1 MKICLIGQ
9 NLTNLIL
16 ALAIAER
23 KFPIEIYLNK
33 KTKKYQTNR
42 TIAISSENFKF
53 IKYLAKKTLPSWTTD
68 EIKIFVENSKTKEII
83 NFKQKNKEV
92 FNLISYSK
100 LNTIFFKKIIKSKY
114 IKLIKVDTSSNN
126 LINKIKDYD
135 LVINSEN
142 NNILS
147 KKYFTKKLTKN
158 YKSTA
163 YAFLVEH
170 KKISNKTALQIFT
183 NYGPLAFLPVSDNKT
198 SIVFS
203 YIGKEKENDKIL
215 SLFKKYNYFYKVTKI
230 HNIEK
235 FDLDFSFLRNYTYRN
250 ILAFGDLMH
259 RIHPLAG
266 QGFNMTIRD
275 IINLLEIIDNKT
287 SLGLPIDISV
297 AEEFQNRNKHFNYAY
312 GKIID
317 TIYEFFKLDSKLNN
331 SISIPIFNFL
341 NKNQT
346 FKKYS
351 NIFSDRGLNL

>member
-23 KFPIEIYLNK
+23 KLPVQIYLNK
-33 KTKKYQTNR
+33 KIKKYPTNR
-42 TIAISSENFKF
+42 TIAISSGNFKF
-53 IKYLAKKTLPSWTTD
+53 IKFLTKTTLPSWTTD
-68 EIKIFVENSKTKEII
+68 EIKIFIENSKTKEIL

-100 LNTIFFKKIIKSKY
+100 LNKIFLKKIIKSKY
-114 IKLIKVDTSSNN
+114 VKLIKVDTLNDD
-126 LINKIKDYD
+126 LINKIKNYD

-147 KKYFTKKLTKN
+147 KKYFTKKITKN

-163 YAFLVEH
+163 FAFIIEH
-170 KKISNKTALQIFT
+170 KKVSNKTALQVFT
-183 NYGPLAFLPVSDNKT
+183 NYGPLAFLPVSDTKT

-203 YIGKEKENDKIL
+203 YMGKEKENDKIL
-215 SLFKKYNYFYKVTKI
+215 SLFKKYNYFYKVNKI

-235 FDLDFSFLRNYTYRN
+235 FDLDFSFLRNYTYSN
-250 ILAFGDLMH
+250 ILAFGDLIH

-275 IINLLEIIDNKT
+275 IMNLLEIIDNKT

-297 AEEFQNRNKHFNYAY
+297 AEEFQNTNKHFNYTY

-317 TIYEFFKLDSKLNN
+317 TIYEFFKIDNRLNN
-331 SISIPIFNFL
+331 SISIPVFNFL
-341 NKNQT
+341 NKNET

>member
-16 ALAIAER
+16 ALAIAE
-23 KFPIEIYLNK
+23 KKLPVEIYLNK
-33 KTKKYQTNR
+33 KIKKRSTNR
-42 TIAISSENFKF
+42 TIALSNGNFKF
-53 IKYLAKKTLPSWTTD
+53 VKYLARTTLPSWTTN
-68 EIKIFVENSKTKEII
+68 EIKIFIENSKTKEII

-92 FNLISYSK
+92 FNLISYSN
-100 LNTIFFKKIIKSKY
+100 LNTVFLKKIFKSKY
-114 IKLIKVDTSSNN
+114 IKLKKVNTSSNS
-126 LINKIKDYD
+126 LINKIKNYD

-163 YAFLVEH
+163 FTFLIEH

-183 NYGPLAFLPVSDNKT
+183 NYGPLAFLPVSDTKT

-203 YIGKEKENDKIL
+203 YMGKEKENDKIL
-215 SLFKKYNYFYKVTKI
+215 SLFEKYNYFYKVNKI

-235 FDLDFSFLRNYTYRN
+235 FGLDFSFLRNYTHNN
-250 ILAFGDLMH
+250 ILAFGDLIH

-275 IINLLEIIDNKT
+275 IINLLEIIDNKI
-287 SLGLPIDISV
+287 SLGLPLDISV
-297 AEEFQNRNKHFNYAY
+297 ADEFQDTNKHFNYTY

-317 TIYEFFKLDSKLNN
+317 TIYEFFKLDNKLNN
-331 SISIPIFNFL
+331 SISIPVFNFL
-341 NKNQT
+341 NKNET

>member
-23 KFPIEIYLNK
+23 KLPVEIYLNK
-33 KTKKYQTNR
+33 KTKKYTTNR
-42 TIAISSENFKF
+42 TIAISSRNFKF
-53 IKYLAKKTLPSWTTD
+53 VKYLAKTTLPSWTTN
-68 EIKIFVENSKTKEII
+68 EIKIFIENLKTKEII

-100 LNTIFFKKIIKSKY
+100 LNTVFQKKIFKSKY
-114 IKLIKVDTSSNN
+114 IKLKKIDTSSYG

-147 KKYFTKKLTKN
+147 KKYFTKKLKKN

-163 YAFLVEH
+163 YTFLIEH

-183 NYGPLAFLPVSDNKT
+183 NYGPLAFLPVSESKT

-203 YIGKEKENDKIL
+203 YIGREKENDKIL
-215 SLFKKYNYFYKVTKI
+215 SLFKKYNYFYKVNKI

-235 FDLDFSFLRNYTYRN
+235 FGLDFSFLRNYTYSN
-250 ILAFGDLMH
+250 ILAFGDLIH

-275 IINLLEIIDNKT
+275 IISLLEIIDNKI
-287 SLGLPIDISV
+287 SLGLSLDISV
-297 AEEFQNRNKHFNYAY
+297 AEEFQNKNKHFNYTY
-312 GKIID
+312 GKMID
-317 TIYEFFKLDSKLNN
+317 SIYEFFKLDNKLNN
-331 SISIPIFNFL
+331 SISIPVFKFL
-341 NKNQT
+341 NKNET

>member
-23 KFPIEIYLNK
+23 KFPVEIYLNK

-42 TIAISSENFKF
+42 TIAISSGNFKF

-83 NFKQKNKEV
+83 NFKQKNQEV

-114 IKLIKVDTSSNN
+114 IKLIKADTSNNN

-163 YAFLVEH
+163 YTFFTIC
-170 KKISNKTALQIFT
+170 ISL
-183 NYGPLAFLPVSDNKT
+183 
-198 SIVFS
+198 
-203 YIGKEKENDKIL
+203 
-215 SLFKKYNYFYKVTKI
+215 TKI
-230 HNIEK
+230 
-235 FDLDFSFLRNYTYRN
+235 FPF
-250 ILAFGDLMH
+250 
-259 RIHPLAG
+259 
-266 QGFNMTIRD
+266 
-275 IINLLEIIDNKT
+275 
-287 SLGLPIDISV
+287 
-297 AEEFQNRNKHFNYAY
+297 
-312 GKIID
+312 
-317 TIYEFFKLDSKLNN
+317 
-331 SISIPIFNFL
+331 IFHWS
-341 NKNQT
+341 NQ
-346 FKKYS
+346 
-351 NIFSDRGLNL
+351 

>member
-16 ALAIAER
+16 ALAIAE
-23 KFPIEIYLNK
+23 KKLPVEIYLNK
-33 KTKKYQTNR
+33 KIKKRSTNR
-42 TIAISSENFKF
+42 TIALSNGNFKF
-53 IKYLAKKTLPSWTTD
+53 VKYLARTTLPSWTTN
-68 EIKIFVENSKTKEII
+68 EIKIFIENSKTKEII

-92 FNLISYSK
+92 FNLISYSN
-100 LNTIFFKKIIKSKY
+100 LNTVFLKKIFKSKY
-114 IKLIKVDTSSNN
+114 IKLKKVNTSSNS
-126 LINKIKDYD
+126 LINKIKNYD

-163 YAFLVEH
+163 FTFLIEH

-183 NYGPLAFLPVSDNKT
+183 NYGPLAFLPVSDTKT

-203 YIGKEKENDKIL
+203 YMGKEKENDKIL
-215 SLFKKYNYFYKVTKI
+215 SLFKKYNYFYKVNKI

-235 FDLDFSFLRNYTYRN
+235 FGLDFSFLRNYTHNN
-250 ILAFGDLMH
+250 ILAFGDLIH

-275 IINLLEIIDNKT
+275 IINLLEIIDNKI

-297 AEEFQNRNKHFNYAY
+297 AEEFQNRNKHFNYTY
-312 GKIID
+312 GKMIDIIH
-317 TIYEFFKLDSKLNN
+317 EFFKLDSKLNN
-331 SISIPIFNFL
+331 SISIPIFKFI
-341 NKNQT
+341 NKNET